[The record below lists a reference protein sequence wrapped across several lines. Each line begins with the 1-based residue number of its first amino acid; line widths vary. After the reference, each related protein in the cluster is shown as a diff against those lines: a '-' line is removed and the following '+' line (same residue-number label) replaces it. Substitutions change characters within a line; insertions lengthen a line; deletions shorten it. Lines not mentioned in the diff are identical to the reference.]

1 MPRAWLLCYFAELY
15 LSRAVGVDGVRL
27 FAGDRKNRVR
37 KGDYYA

>member
-15 LSRAVGVDGVRL
+15 LSRAVGVDGIWF

-37 KGDYYA
+37 KDVHYE